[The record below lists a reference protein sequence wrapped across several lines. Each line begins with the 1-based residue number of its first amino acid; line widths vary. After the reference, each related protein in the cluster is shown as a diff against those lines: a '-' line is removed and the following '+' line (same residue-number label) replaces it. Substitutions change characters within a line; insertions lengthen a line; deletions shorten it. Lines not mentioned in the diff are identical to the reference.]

1 VICLDT
7 NVAIA
12 IMNGGAAARTKLMAA
27 VERAETIGISAIV
40 LFELV
45 YGAEHSAARE
55 RNLRT
60 IDSLL
65 TGGLEV
71 LPLDADDAREAGLLR
86 EELARI
92 GSPIGPYDLLIAAQ
106 VRRRGLTVA
115 TENVREFRRVAGLKL
130 VSWVR

>member
-12 IMNGGAAARTKLMAA
+12 IMNGGAAARGKLTAA
-27 VERAETIGISAIV
+27 VARGETVVVSAIV

-60 IDSLL
+60 IDAFLAEA
-65 TGGLEV
+65 LEV
-71 LPLDADDAREAGLLR
+71 LPLDADDAKEAGLLR
-86 EELARI
+86 EELARV

-106 VRRRGLTVA
+106 ARRRDATIA

>member
-12 IMNGGAAARTKLMAA
+12 IMNGDLAARRQLTAA
-27 VERAETIGISAIV
+27 IERGETVVVSSIV

-60 IDSLL
+60 IDAFL
-65 TGGLEV
+65 GGNVAV
-71 LPLDADDAREAGLLR
+71 LALDSDDATEAGSLR
-86 EELARI
+86 EELARA
-92 GSPIGPYDLLIAAQ
+92 GAPIGPYDLLIAAQ
-106 VRRRGLTVA
+106 ARRRGAMIA
-115 TENVREFRRVAGLKL
+115 TENVREFRRVTGLKL
-130 VSWVR
+130 VSWAR